1 MSDPIQKDLREKSA
15 SSVSMQAG
23 IVTIA
28 QPKLDPSQINIL
40 WVDDELHYIAP
51 QVQSLRGAGF
61 NVFVANNEQAVRELV
76 GKKDPK
82 KMMPDI
88 VLMDVNLGRTNFDGF
103 DMIRLLKHDLEVD
116 CGFVIVTAYA
126 LDAKQIMSMER
137 LKAEGLIASVIQKPI
152 SDTYSFILSI
162 ELAISISQAL
172 RNVAIDYLTQIP
184 MRRVFQAAVT
194 RELGEWFRS
203 YYEWQQDPTKIISID
218 NSISIL
224 LSDIDNFSKVNN
236 KHGHAVG
243 DLVLADYANTAR
255 SLMRGRSMFAR
266 YGGEEFVALLP
277 NTTFKEAFKAAQ
289 RISVACTKRSLE
301 HIADY
306 RDRLTTS
313 IGIATITYE
322 LYEKFAKLRLLNLA
336 ECSNNY
342 EKFQMQL
349 RTLMELL
356 IAMADAGMYRA
367 KYSKN
372 EELAAGRKIQVGFTW
387 PHNAVEYYNP
397 ETGKAEL
404 PEQTK

>member
-1 MSDPIQKDLREKSA
+1 MSDPIQRDLREKSA
-15 SSVSMQAG
+15 SSVSMKAG

-28 QPKLDPSQINIL
+28 QPTLDPSQINIL
-40 WVDDELHYIAP
+40 WVDDEPHYIDP

-76 GKKDPK
+76 DKDDSN

-88 VLMDVNLGRTNFDGF
+88 VLMDVNLGRKNFDGF

-116 CGFVIVTAYA
+116 CGYVIITAYD
-126 LDAKQIMSMER
+126 LNAKQIMSMER
-137 LKAEGLIASVIQKPI
+137 LKAEGLIAGIINKPI
-152 SDTYSFILSI
+152 GDSYSFILNI

-172 RNVAIDYLTQIP
+172 RNVAIDFLTQIP
-184 MRRVFQAAVT
+184 LRRVFQAALM
-194 RELGEWFRS
+194 RELGDWFRS
-203 YYEWQQDPTKIISID
+203 YYEWQRDPTKIISID
-218 NSISIL
+218 NSISVL
-224 LSDIDNFSKVNN
+224 LFDIDDFSKVNN
-236 KHGHAVG
+236 THGHAVG
-243 DLVLADYANTAR
+243 DQVLADFANTVR

-277 NTTFKEAFKAAQ
+277 NTTFEEAFKAAQ
-289 RISVACTKRSLE
+289 RISVACTKRSVQQ
-301 HIADY
+301 IAYY

-322 LYEKFAKLRLLNLA
+322 LVDKYTMLRSQNLA
-336 ECSNNY
+336 ECATDY

-349 RTLMELL
+349 RILMELL
-356 IAMADAGMYRA
+356 IAIADAGMYRA

-404 PEQTK
+404 PEQKK